1 VTESNLLIWLFAAPA
16 LAALAEYL
24 LGKIFPSYAGIFAV
38 LGSTATFVLA
48 ISVVLRLLNGDPLIA
63 LGHQLYADSLSG
75 FVAAIVSLVGW
86 VTTIF
91 AYSYLRRRVAE
102 GKLSVE
108 RLPFYFIW
116 SMLFLSTMTA
126 ATVNNNLIMM
136 YVFVEATTLASAL
149 LVTYYW
155 KPESLEAGYK
165 YLLLCS
171 VGITMGLLGCVII
184 YSAAVPLVGGANAML
199 ITEIAKVAGQ
209 LPPMAI
215 LMAGVLV
222 IIGFGSKAGLVPFHA
237 WLPDTYSQAP
247 SPVTALLSGVA
258 SKVAIYA
265 VARIVTIFYPGHSA
279 LGTFSII
286 IGAVSML
293 VGIFIAYQQTDL
305 RRLLAYSSIS
315 QIGYI
320 ILAFGIGSYLGI
332 YGAIF
337 HLLNHA
343 INKAMLF
350 LCCGALLYSYGT
362 TDMRQLG
369 KMKQSRLMAICFFI
383 GALSI
388 GGLPPLNEFWSKFAI
403 YVAAAQAHQWWA
415 FGIALF
421 TSLLTLAVLVRAGAQ
436 MFLQQSHSEAA
447 HEHET
452 IAQPAVAAVAAAGA
466 GGLMRAAVAVLP
478 DVKLQSSEP
487 AASTEQEVKP
497 CPALMTAV
505 IVFMTILIIA
515 SGLNFGFMHR
525 LVDLAAK
532 AVLRLMGGG

>member
-1 VTESNLLIWLFAAPA
+1 VTESNILIWLFAAPA
-16 LAALAEYL
+16 LAAVAEYL
-24 LGKIFPSYAGIFAV
+24 LEKISPKYAGIFAV
-38 LGSTATFVLA
+38 LGSTATFGLA
-48 ISVVLRLLNGDPLIA
+48 VSVVIQLLSGAPLIA

-75 FVAAIVSLVGW
+75 FVAVIVSFVGW

-91 AYSYLRRRVAE
+91 AYPYLRRRVAE
-102 GKLSVE
+102 GQLALE
-108 RLPFYFIW
+108 RLPLYFIW
-116 SMLFLSTMTA
+116 SMVFLSTMTA

-136 YVFVEATTLASAL
+136 YVLVEATTLASAL

-279 LGTFSII
+279 LGTFAVI
-286 IGAVSML
+286 IGAITML
-293 VGIFIAYQQTDL
+293 FGIIVAYQQKDL
-305 RRLLAYSSIS
+305 KRLLAYSSIS
-315 QIGYI
+315 QMGYI
-320 ILAFGIGSYLGI
+320 ILGFGIGSYLGL

-350 LCCGALLYSYGT
+350 LCCGALLYSFGT
-362 TDMRQLG
+362 TDMRELG
-369 KMKQSRLMAICFFI
+369 SRKQSRLMAICFFI

-388 GGLPPLNEFWSKFAI
+388 GGLPPLNGFWSKFAI
-403 YVAAAQAHQWWA
+403 YVAAAQAHLWWA

-421 TSLLTLAVLVRAGAQ
+421 TSLLTLAVLIRAGAQ
-436 MFLQQSHSEAA
+436 MFLHNEHSETGHG
-447 HEHET
+447 HEA
-452 IAQPAVAAVAAAGA
+452 IAQPAVAAVAASA
-466 GGLMRAAVAVLP
+466 GGPLRMVAAVLP
-478 DVKLQSSEP
+478 NVTAQTGS
-487 AASTEQEVKP
+487 ATASAVQETKR
-497 CPALMTAV
+497 CPALMNAV
-505 IVFMTILIIA
+505 IIFMTVLIIA
-515 SGLNFGFMHR
+515 TGCNLSFMDR
-525 LVDLAAK
+525 QVDLAAK
-532 AVLRLMGGG
+532 AMLRLMGGG

>member
-24 LGKIFPSYAGIFAV
+24 LEKISPSYAGIFAV
-38 LGSTATFVLA
+38 LGSTATFGLA
-48 ISVVLRLLNGDPLIA
+48 VSVVLRLLNGDPLIA
-63 LGHQLYADSLSG
+63 FGHQLYADSLSG
-75 FVAAIVSLVGW
+75 FVAVIVSFVGW

-102 GKLSVE
+102 GQLSME
-108 RLPFYFIW
+108 RLPLYFIW

-136 YVFVEATTLASAL
+136 YVLVEATTLSSAL

-199 ITEIAKVAGQ
+199 ITEIAKVARQ

-305 RRLLAYSSIS
+305 KRLLAYSSIS

-320 ILAFGIGSYLGI
+320 ILGFGIGSYLGI

-369 KMKQSRLMAICFFI
+369 KMKKSRVMAICFFI

-415 FGIALF
+415 LGVALF
-421 TSLLTLAVLVRAGAQ
+421 TSLLTLAVLIRAGAQ
-436 MFLQQSHSEAA
+436 MFLQRSHSETA
-447 HEHET
+447 HEHES
-452 IAQPAVAAVAAAGA
+452 IAQPAMAAVAAAGA

-478 DVKLQSSEP
+478 GVKIQSGAPVASSE
-487 AASTEQEVKP
+487 QVVKP

-505 IVFMTILIIA
+505 IVFMTILILA
-515 SGLNFGFMHR
+515 SGMNFGFMSH
-525 LVDLAAK
+525 LVDLSAK
-532 AVLRLMGGG
+532 AMLRLMGGG